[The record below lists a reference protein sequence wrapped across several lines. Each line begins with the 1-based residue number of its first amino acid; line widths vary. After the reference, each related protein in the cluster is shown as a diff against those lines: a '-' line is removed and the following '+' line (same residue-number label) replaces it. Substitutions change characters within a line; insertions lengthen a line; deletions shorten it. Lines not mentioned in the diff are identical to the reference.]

1 MVSLDRVGSLDN
13 ARALKMVEDR
23 EVYDKRNRF

>member
-1 MVSLDRVGSLDN
+1 MEFLEREGSLDN